1 MVQGQGQLCVDPDP
15 FHFLGR
21 SPLVDEVYH
30 PKEASWIQLLDPG
43 GLTQPYLQVQNP
55 QVLSQLRVL
64 VRVELK
70 AGHYISP
77 IFHGFGVPESIFPVA
92 FVPPLFL
99 CVLVFAVHSPQRLL
113 QRLHLCT
120 EPYSRSMVLQPHS
133 WHSPPV
139 ACQGTA
145 REGQQQGLWCALHKL
160 PRMPW

>member
-43 GLTQPYLQVQNP
+43 GLAQPYLEVQNP

-77 IFHGFGVPESIFPVA
+77 IFTALEFQS
-92 FVPPLFL
+92 
-99 CVLVFAVHSPQRLL
+99 
-113 QRLHLCT
+113 
-120 EPYSRSMVLQPHS
+120 PYSQWRLCHHCFSAS
-133 WHSPPV
+133 
-139 ACQGTA
+139 
-145 REGQQQGLWCALHKL
+145 
-160 PRMPW
+160 